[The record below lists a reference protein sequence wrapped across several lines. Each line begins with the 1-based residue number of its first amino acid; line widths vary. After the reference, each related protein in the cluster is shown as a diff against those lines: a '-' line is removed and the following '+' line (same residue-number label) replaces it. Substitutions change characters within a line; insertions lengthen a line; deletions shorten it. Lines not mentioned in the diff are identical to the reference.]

1 MKVSI
6 LVPSYE
12 PVPHLPTVVSARQFS
27 QVDELAR
34 AMQGALSIEVP
45 IFEGGLRDAP
55 ESGYVFAFD
64 VPSAVDPQLAQ
75 RIIAFEEDRSDV
87 MKRAERHG
95 FVAAVEKHRYF
106 QWRTHPNADRGYGL
120 VGKREVAARMQA
132 RIISGPYTSARYCM
146 IASDTARD
154 LPGLLA
160 EYLKAYEAM
169 Q

>member
-6 LVPSYE
+6 LVPAFE
-12 PVPHLPTVVSARQFS
+12 PIADLPTVVSARQFS
-27 QVDELAR
+27 EVDELAQ

-45 IFEGGLRDAP
+45 IVEGSLREAP
-55 ESGYVFAFD
+55 ASGYVFAFD
-64 VPSAVDPQLAQ
+64 VPSTVDPQLAQ
-75 RIIAFEEDRSDV
+75 RIIAFEEDRSDI

-95 FVAAVEKHRYF
+95 FVAAVEKYRYF
-106 QWRTHPNADRGYGL
+106 QWRTHPDADRGYGL
-120 VGKREVAARMQA
+120 VGKRDVAARMQA

-154 LPGLLA
+154 LPGLIA

-169 Q
+169 E